1 MIPIEYV
8 DDLTARI
15 DGEPYEAER
24 HLALGT
30 RDSAPILTNLEYTW
44 YTADDAHTAALYAAR
59 AIFPFLLAG
68 NLRAA
73 NTAFL
78 LFTSRLSSSNPA
90 LASQQISGSSS
101 EARVYPSLPL
111 LNFLSLLLLAVH
123 KGSSDLFR
131 GLQQHYKQV
140 IAEQTEGS
148 WDEALAH
155 VGEMFFSIQQPR
167 QSNPLMD
174 MMGAMFGGG
183 SGGGQ
188 ERQKPQSNPA
198 PPPALD

>member
-1 MIPIEYV
+1 MLIPRVE
-8 DDLTARI
+8 
-15 DGEPYEAER
+15 GEPYDAER

-30 RDSAPILTNLEYTW
+30 RDSVPILANLEYNW
-44 YTADDAHTAALYAAR
+44 YSSDDSHTAALYAAR

-78 LFTSRLSSSNPA
+78 LFTSRLSSSNPT
-90 LASQQISGSSS
+90 LASQRISASTS
-101 EARVYPSLPL
+101 EARIYPSLPL
-111 LNFLSLLLLAVH
+111 MNFISLLLLAVQ

-131 GLQQHYKQV
+131 GLQQHYKQ
-140 IAEQTEGS
+140 ILAEQTEGS
-148 WDEALAH
+148 WDEALEH
-155 VGEMFFSIQQPR
+155 VGESFFGIRQPK

-174 MMGAMFGGG
+174 MMGAMFGG
-183 SGGGQ
+183 SGGGGGQ
-188 ERQKPQSNPA
+188 GRIPQSSPA

>member
-1 MIPIEYV
+1 MA
-8 DDLTARI
+8 D
-15 DGEPYEAER
+15 
-24 HLALGT
+24 
-30 RDSAPILTNLEYTW
+30 LEYKW
-44 YTADDAHTAALYAAR
+44 YAADDAHTAGLYAAR

-90 LASQQISGSSS
+90 LASEQISASSS
-101 EARVYPSLPL
+101 EARVFPSLPL
-111 LNFLSLLLLAVH
+111 LNFLGLLLFAVQ
-123 KGSSDLFR
+123 KGSTDLFR
-131 GLQQHYKQV
+131 GLQQHYKQI

-148 WDEALAH
+148 WDEALTH
-155 VGEMFFSIQQPR
+155 VGESFFGIHQAR

-183 SGGGQ
+183 GGGGSGGNQ
-188 ERQKPQSNPA
+188 RRQIPQSSPA
-198 PPPALD
+198 PAPALD